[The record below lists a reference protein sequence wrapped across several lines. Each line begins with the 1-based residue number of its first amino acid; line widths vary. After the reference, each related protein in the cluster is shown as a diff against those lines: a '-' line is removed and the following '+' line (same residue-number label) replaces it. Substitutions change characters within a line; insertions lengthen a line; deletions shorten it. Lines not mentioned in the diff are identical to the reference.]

1 MGLKILFWGGR
12 GWGFAQDMYDY
23 VFKPMGAK
31 QCRFGTP
38 ITRYLFET
46 FVRDY
51 DLIWCEEE
59 TIQSSGV
66 YLLHYTAKTNGIFKR
81 FYRSQKANIISRFHY
96 ADIENI
102 LRLSTWKAIMA
113 LTCCDQPVCVSEYS
127 RRKLETLLPLYDGLK
142 NLKIVH
148 NGIDTNIYKPN
159 PKLKQN
165 NLVFYLAFTS
175 IRKRLHLLI
184 QAMKYLKDWN
194 LIIGGGCRLHED
206 IDREDS
212 SVPSE
217 CQKSKDYW
225 IWCHQLSKPYKS
237 RIRWTGILSTEDK
250 IRIYQR
256 STVFC
261 LPSMME
267 AWAVTVLEAMSCGTP
282 GIACEVG
289 GIPEFVPRP
298 QLLSRDPTP
307 KEIAEK
313 IMEVSR
319 HPEWSVLNRGIAENY
334 DWKVV
339 KEEVKAVI
347 NETLKQGLVL
357 AANELV

>member
-1 MGLKILFWGGR
+1 MGLKILFCGGR

-23 VFKPMGAK
+23 VFKTLGAEQHK
-31 QCRFGTP
+31 FGSSSL
-38 ITRYLFET
+38 RYLFKTCVKE
-46 FVRDY
+46 Y

-59 TIQSSGV
+59 TIQSSEV
-66 YLLHYTAKTNGIFKR
+66 YFLHYASKKSRFLKR
-81 FYRSQKANIISRFHY
+81 LYKNQKAKIISRFHY

-102 LRLSTWKAIMA
+102 LKLSTWKAIMA
-113 LTCCDQPVCVSEYS
+113 LTCCDQPVSVSEYS
-127 RRKLETLLPLYDGLK
+127 KRELIRLLPLFDKLK

-148 NGIDTNIYKPN
+148 NGVDTSLYKPN

-165 NLVFYLAFTS
+165 NLIFYLAFTS

-184 QAMKYLKDWN
+184 QAMKYLKDWS

-206 IDREDS
+206 TDREDP

-217 CQKSKDYW
+217 YQKSKDYW
-225 IWCHQLSKPYKS
+225 NWCHQLCKPYKS

-250 IRIYQR
+250 IRTYQR

-261 LPSMME
+261 LPSRIE
-267 AWAVTVLEAMSCGTP
+267 AWSVATLEAMACGTP
-282 GIACEVG
+282 PIVCEVG
-289 GIPEFVPRP
+289 GMPEFVPKP

-319 HPEWSVLNRGIAENY
+319 NPEWSDVNRDIAKNY

-339 KEEVKAVI
+339 KKEVMAVI
-347 NETLKQGLVL
+347 NETLNTG
-357 AANELV
+357 